1 MKNAFL
7 QILIFFWKIIVLF
20 PRKIQLFFGNCI
32 GYLFLLSKNKRNRF
46 SKVNINLC
54 FPDLDTNSA
63 YRIYKKNIILFGRV
77 IFDTGIAWFWSDN
90 RINKNIPYKING
102 LELLLRYQ
110 RLNNGVLLFF
120 KHSLHLELDS
130 RILAMNAEIFGVER
144 KHNSTYF
151 ESIQKNG
158 RLKSMKG
165 VADRNSTV
173 SFVRWL
179 KNGKTVLYAPDQDYG
194 LKKSD
199 QIDFFGLPAA
209 TISAPLKIINKTGCN
224 YLFMNTY
231 YEKDNLVIDIE
242 EPKFSTA
249 SSIMFMQDLNKYV
262 ENKIKLNPEEY
273 LWQHR
278 RFKSTLGKEK
288 IYNK

>member
-46 SKVNINLC
+46 SKVNFNLC
-54 FPDLDTNSA
+54 FPDLNTRSA
-63 YRIYKKNIILFGRV
+63 YEIYKKNILLFGRV
-77 IFDTGIAWFWSDN
+77 LFDTGIAWFWSDK

-110 RLNNGVLLFF
+110 RLNKGVLLFF

-165 VADRNSTV
+165 IVDRNSTV
-173 SFVRWL
+173 SFVRWV

-278 RFKSTLGKEK
+278 RF
-288 IYNK
+288 

>member
-46 SKVNINLC
+46 SKININLC

-77 IFDTGIAWFWSDN
+77 IFDTGIAWFWSDD
-90 RINKNIPYKING
+90 RINKNIPYNING

-288 IYNK
+288 IYK

>member
-1 MKNAFL
+1 MKNALL
-7 QILIFFWKIIVLF
+7 QILIFFWKVIVLF

-54 FPDLDTNSA
+54 FPDLNTRSA
-63 YRIYKKNIILFGRV
+63 YEIYKKNILLFGRV
-77 IFDTGIAWFWSDN
+77 LFDTGIAWFWSDK

-102 LELLLRYQ
+102 LDLLLRYQ
-110 RLNNGVLLFF
+110 RLNKGVLLFF

-144 KHNSTYF
+144 KHNSKYF
-151 ESIQKNG
+151 ESIQRNG
-158 RLKSMKG
+158 RLKSMRG
-165 VADRNSTV
+165 IADRNSTI

-199 QIDFFGLPAA
+199 EINFFGLPAA
-209 TISAPLKIINKTGCN
+209 TVSAPLKIINKTGCN

-231 YEKDNLVIDIE
+231 YKKDNLIIDIE
-242 EPKFSTA
+242 EPKFNTA
-249 SSIMFMQDLNKYV
+249 SSAMFMQGLNKYI

-288 IYNK
+288 IYK

>member
-1 MKNAFL
+1 MENHCAFSKKNSV
-7 QILIFFWKIIVLF
+7 IFWKLYWI
-20 PRKIQLFFGNCI
+20 P
-32 GYLFLLSKNKRNRF
+32 FLLSKNKRNRF

-63 YRIYKKNIILFGRV
+63 YKIYKKNIILFGRV
-77 IFDTGIAWFWSDN
+77 IFDTGIAWFWSDD

-288 IYNK
+288 IYK

>member
-77 IFDTGIAWFWSDN
+77 IFDTGIAWFWSDD

-158 RLKSMKG
+158 RLKNMKG

-288 IYNK
+288 IYK

>member
-32 GYLFLLSKNKRNRF
+32 GYLFLLIENKRNRF

-77 IFDTGIAWFWSDN
+77 IFDTGIAWFWSDD

-165 VADRNSTV
+165 IVDRNSTV

-242 EPKFSTA
+242 EPKFSKA
-249 SSIMFMQDLNKYV
+249 SSIMFMQDLNKYI

-288 IYNK
+288 IYK

>member
-1 MKNAFL
+1 MENAFL

-77 IFDTGIAWFWSDN
+77 IFDTGIAWFWSDD

-165 VADRNSTV
+165 IADRNSTV

-288 IYNK
+288 IYK

>member
-32 GYLFLLSKNKRNRF
+32 GYLFLLSKSKRNRF

-63 YRIYKKNIILFGRV
+63 YSIYKKNIILFGRV

-165 VADRNSTV
+165 IADRNSTV

-249 SSIMFMQDLNKYV
+249 SSIMFMQDLNRYI

-288 IYNK
+288 IYK

>member
-32 GYLFLLSKNKRNRF
+32 GYLFLLIENKRKRF

-77 IFDTGIAWFWSDN
+77 IFDTGIAWFWSDD

-249 SSIMFMQDLNKYV
+249 SSIMFMQDLNKYI

-288 IYNK
+288 IYK

>member
-77 IFDTGIAWFWSDN
+77 IFDTGIAWFWSDK

-102 LELLLRYQ
+102 LDLLLRYQ
-110 RLNNGVLLFF
+110 RLNKGVLLFF

-288 IYNK
+288 IYK

>member
-77 IFDTGIAWFWSDN
+77 IFDTGIAWFWSDD

-288 IYNK
+288 IYK

>member
-1 MKNAFL
+1 MV
-7 QILIFFWKIIVLF
+7 LI
-20 PRKIQLFFGNCI
+20 
-32 GYLFLLSKNKRNRF
+32 
-46 SKVNINLC
+46 C
-54 FPDLDTNSA
+54 F
-63 YRIYKKNIILFGRV
+63 
-77 IFDTGIAWFWSDN
+77 
-90 RINKNIPYKING
+90 
-102 LELLLRYQ
+102 

-165 VADRNSTV
+165 IVDRNSTV

-242 EPKFSTA
+242 EPKFSKA
-249 SSIMFMQDLNKYV
+249 SSIMFMQDLNKYI

-288 IYNK
+288 IYK

>member
-32 GYLFLLSKNKRNRF
+32 GYLFLLIENKRKRF

-77 IFDTGIAWFWSDN
+77 IFDTGIAWFWSDD

-165 VADRNSTV
+165 IVDRNSTV

-249 SSIMFMQDLNKYV
+249 SSIMFMQDLNKYI

-288 IYNK
+288 IYK

>member
-32 GYLFLLSKNKRNRF
+32 GYLFLLIENKRNRF

-77 IFDTGIAWFWSDN
+77 IFDTGIAWFWSDD
-90 RINKNIPYKING
+90 RINKNIPYKIHG

-165 VADRNSTV
+165 IVDRNSTV

-242 EPKFSTA
+242 EPKFSKA
-249 SSIMFMQDLNKYV
+249 SSIMFMQDLNKYI

-288 IYNK
+288 IYK

>member
-32 GYLFLLSKNKRNRF
+32 GYLFLLIENKRKRF

-77 IFDTGIAWFWSDN
+77 IFDTGIAWFWSDD

-165 VADRNSTV
+165 LADRNSTV

-249 SSIMFMQDLNKYV
+249 SSIIFMKDLNKYI

-288 IYNK
+288 IYK

>member
-77 IFDTGIAWFWSDN
+77 IFDTGIAWFWSDD

-165 VADRNSTV
+165 IVDRNSTV

-242 EPKFSTA
+242 EPKFSKA
-249 SSIMFMQDLNKYV
+249 SSIMFMQDLNKYI

-288 IYNK
+288 IYK

>member
-32 GYLFLLSKNKRNRF
+32 GYLFLLIENKRKRF

-77 IFDTGIAWFWSDN
+77 IFDTGIAWFWSDD

-165 VADRNSTV
+165 IVDRNSTV

-242 EPKFSTA
+242 EPKFSKA
-249 SSIMFMQDLNKYV
+249 SSIMFMQDLNKYI

-288 IYNK
+288 IYK

>member
-1 MKNAFL
+1 MIATVD
-7 QILIFFWKIIVLF
+7 IESI
-20 PRKIQLFFGNCI
+20 
-32 GYLFLLSKNKRNRF
+32 
-46 SKVNINLC
+46 
-54 FPDLDTNSA
+54 
-63 YRIYKKNIILFGRV
+63 KNIILFGRV

-90 RINKNIPYKING
+90 RINKNISYKING
-102 LELLLRYQ
+102 LDLLQRYQ
-110 RLNNGVLLFF
+110 KLNKGVLLFF

-130 RILAMNAEIFGVER
+130 RILAINAEIYGVER

-165 VADRNSTV
+165 IADRNSTI
-173 SFVRWL
+173 SFIRWL

-194 LKKSD
+194 IKKSD
-199 QIDFFGLPAA
+199 EIDFFGLPAA
-209 TISAPLKIINKTGCN
+209 TISAPLKIITKTGCN

-231 YEKDNLVIDIE
+231 YKENCLIIDIE
-242 EPKFSTA
+242 EPKFSPA
-249 SSIMFMQDLNKYV
+249 SSTMFMQELNKYI

-288 IYNK
+288 IYK

>member
-46 SKVNINLC
+46 SKVNIKLC

-77 IFDTGIAWFWSDN
+77 IFDTGIAWFWSDD

-165 VADRNSTV
+165 IADRNSTV

-249 SSIMFMQDLNKYV
+249 SSIMFMQDLNKYI

-288 IYNK
+288 IYK

>member
-32 GYLFLLSKNKRNRF
+32 GYLFLLIENKRKRF

-77 IFDTGIAWFWSDN
+77 IFDTGIAWFWSDD

-151 ESIQKNG
+151 ESIQKSG

-165 VADRNSTV
+165 LADRNSTV

-249 SSIMFMQDLNKYV
+249 SSIMFMQDLNKYI

-288 IYNK
+288 IYK

>member
-32 GYLFLLSKNKRNRF
+32 GYLFLLIENKRNRF

-77 IFDTGIAWFWSDN
+77 IFDTGIAWFWSDD

-249 SSIMFMQDLNKYV
+249 SSIMFMQDLNKYI

-288 IYNK
+288 IYK

>member
-1 MKNAFL
+1 MKNALL
-7 QILIFFWKIIVLF
+7 QVLIFFWRGIVLL
-20 PRKIQLFFGNCI
+20 PRKFQIYLSNIFGYVLFYSN
-32 GYLFLLSKNKRNRF
+32 NKRNRF
-46 SKVNINLC
+46 SRINIDLC
-54 FPDLDTNSA
+54 FSDLSKK
-63 YRIYKKNIILFGRV
+63 RRFEIYKKNIILFGRV
-77 IFDTGIAWFWSDN
+77 VFDTGIAWFWSDK
-90 RINKNIPYKING
+90 RINKNISYKING

-110 RLNNGVLLFF
+110 KLNKGILLFF

-130 RILAMNAEIFGVER
+130 RILAMNAEVFGVER
-144 KHNSTYF
+144 KHNSVYF

-158 RLKSMKG
+158 RLKSMKDI
-165 VADRNSTV
+165 ADRNSTI

-199 QIDFFGLPAA
+199 EIDFFGLPAA
-209 TISAPLKIINKTGCN
+209 TISAPLKIINKTECN

-231 YEKDNLVIDIE
+231 YEKDCLIIDIE
-242 EPKFSTA
+242 EPKFSKI
-249 SSIMFMQDLNKYV
+249 SSLIFMRDLNKYI

-288 IYNK
+288 IYK

>member
-32 GYLFLLSKNKRNRF
+32 GYLFLLIENKRKRF

-77 IFDTGIAWFWSDN
+77 IFDTGIAWFWSDD

-165 VADRNSTV
+165 IVDRNSTV

-288 IYNK
+288 IYK

>member
-77 IFDTGIAWFWSDN
+77 IFDTGIAWFWSDD

-249 SSIMFMQDLNKYV
+249 SSIMFMQDLNRYI

-288 IYNK
+288 IYK

>member
-32 GYLFLLSKNKRNRF
+32 GYLFLLIENKRNRF

-77 IFDTGIAWFWSDN
+77 IFDTGIAWFWSDD

-165 VADRNSTV
+165 IADRNSTV

-242 EPKFSTA
+242 EPKFSKA
-249 SSIMFMQDLNKYV
+249 SSIMFMQDLNKYI

-288 IYNK
+288 IYK

>member
-1 MKNAFL
+1 MKNAL
-7 QILIFFWKIIVLF
+7 LHILIFFWKVILLF

-46 SKVNINLC
+46 SKINIELC
-54 FPDLDTNSA
+54 FPDLDSKSK
-63 YRIYKKNIILFGRV
+63 YEIYIKNIILFGRV

-102 LELLLRYQ
+102 LDILLRYQ

-144 KHNSTYF
+144 KHNSKYF
-151 ESIQKNG
+151 ASIQKNG

-165 VADRNSTV
+165 IVDRNSTI
-173 SFVRWL
+173 SFIRWL
-179 KNGKTVLYAPDQDYG
+179 KSGKTVLYAPDQDYG
-194 LKKSD
+194 LKRSVE
-199 QIDFFGLPAA
+199 INFFSLPAA

-231 YEKDNLVIDIE
+231 YKKNCLIIDIE
-242 EPKFSTA
+242 EPKFSPL
-249 SSIMFMQDLNKYV
+249 SSSMFMQDLNKHI

-288 IYNK
+288 VYK

>member
-77 IFDTGIAWFWSDN
+77 IFDTGIAWFWSDD

-102 LELLLRYQ
+102 LELLLRHQ

-288 IYNK
+288 IYK

>member
-32 GYLFLLSKNKRNRF
+32 GYLFLLSKSKRNRF
-46 SKVNINLC
+46 SKININLC

-63 YRIYKKNIILFGRV
+63 YSIYKKNIILFGRV
-77 IFDTGIAWFWSDN
+77 IFDTGIAWFWSDD

-249 SSIMFMQDLNKYV
+249 SSIMFMQDLNRYI

-288 IYNK
+288 IYK

>member
-32 GYLFLLSKNKRNRF
+32 GYLFLLIENKRNRF

-77 IFDTGIAWFWSDN
+77 IFDTGIAWFWSDD

-165 VADRNSTV
+165 LADRNSTV

-249 SSIMFMQDLNKYV
+249 SSIMFMQDLNKYI

-288 IYNK
+288 IYK